1 MLFLSDEHMQSGP
14 MMPSYVGSIS
24 DVVWGLRSVSRVE
37 RARVCSGAV
46 LARQGCC
53 HWARPASGETVGA
66 WATLGPTV
74 GTETLTH
81 LTSAPGALTSGHWTR
96 GHVSRQPAREF
107 ASQRTEE
114 LRDSHCGRY
123 LKHCPLRSQFYL
135 AAVWLTDSNSS
146 LAPDIIVIIAEC
158 ESDTSI
164 TSEQVTVFNI
174 QIEIEN
180 VYWRFKIIRV
190 QIYHEFNWRFR
201 DTLFKLSSCQSIQGE
216 ECRSQVENLNEIE
229 TLKLTNFLPWTRT
242 SQVWTWATWSTT
254 TETSPASPSTRPLS
268 SASAKMPGSFPTCR
282 SVHFIFHS
290 FPVTVMYS

>member
-1 MLFLSDEHMQSGP
+1 MYEFNSHEAIISDYPESSNWTNSLTVQAVMLFLSDEHMQSGP
-14 MMPSYVGSIS
+14 IMPSYVGSIS

-37 RARVCSGAV
+37 RERESAGGLSWLCRP
-46 LARQGCC
+46 GCC

-81 LTSAPGALTSGHWTR
+81 LTSAPGALTSGHCTR

-114 LRDSHCGRY
+114 LRDSHCERY

-146 LAPDIIVIIAEC
+146 LLAPDIIVIIAEW

-164 TSEQVTVFNI
+164 NSEQVTVFNI
-174 QIEIEN
+174 Q
-180 VYWRFKIIRV
+180 
-190 QIYHEFNWRFR
+190 
-201 DTLFKLSSCQSIQGE
+201 
-216 ECRSQVENLNEIE
+216 
-229 TLKLTNFLPWTRT
+229 
-242 SQVWTWATWSTT
+242 A
-254 TETSPASPSTRPLS
+254 
-268 SASAKMPGSFPTCR
+268 
-282 SVHFIFHS
+282 
-290 FPVTVMYS
+290 